1 MVSQKM
7 TDAINEQINAELY
20 SAYLYM
26 SMAAY
31 FEDLQLP
38 GMAHWMVVQS
48 QEEMSHALRFYK
60 HLNERGGRAILKAIE
75 GPETQWAAPLAC
87 FQAVAEHEAKV
98 TSLINGLMRLARQED
113 DYASESFLQWFV
125 NEQVEEEA
133 SAAEVVGKLKLVAE
147 TQGGLFMLDKE
158 LAARVFNMPPDLTI

>member
-1 MVSQKM
+1 MLSQKM

-20 SAYLYM
+20 SGYLYV

-38 GMAHWMVVQS
+38 GCAHWMTVQS
-48 QEEMSHALRFYK
+48 QEEMTHALRLYK
-60 HLNERGGRAILKAIE
+60 HLIDRGGRALMKPIE
-75 GPETQWAAPLAC
+75 GPETEWDSPLAC

-98 TSLINGLMRLARQED
+98 TSLINGLMSLAREEND
-113 DYASESFLQWFV
+113 FASESFLHWFV

-133 SAAEVVGKLKLVAE
+133 SAAEVVGKIKMVE
-147 TQGGLFMLDKE
+147 QTQGGLYMLDTE
-158 LAARVFNMPPDLTI
+158 MAARVFTMPPDLTI

>member
-1 MVSQKM
+1 MLSQKM

-20 SAYLYM
+20 SGYLYM

-38 GMAHWMVVQS
+38 GCAHWMTVQA
-48 QEEMSHALRFYK
+48 QEEMTHALRLYK
-60 HLNERGGRAILKAIE
+60 HLVDRGGRALMKPID
-75 GPETQWAAPLAC
+75 GPATEWDSPLAC

-98 TSLINGLMRLARQED
+98 TSLINGLMSLAREEND
-113 DYASESFLQWFV
+113 FASESFLHWFV

-133 SAAEVVGKLKLVAE
+133 SAAEVVGKIKMVE
-147 TQGGLFMLDKE
+147 QTQGGLYMLDAE
-158 LAARVFNMPPDLTI
+158 MAARVFTMPPDLTI